1 MLVKVLKVEGA
12 VRVVKQLTNGD
23 MASGSNDY
31 QLRIW
36 NSSSFAL
43 KNRFPFKTNVVSI
56 TSLIGNSLAAGDGSA
71 KIQIL
76 NAEYQ
81 IIKSFNL
88 NQFAVRSLIELQN
101 GFLAAGSC
109 TGYINIYEESTW
121 TLYKSFVGHYLNQL
135 IQASCIETL
144 AVLSNGYLIS
154 GGDDTN
160 LRVWNL
166 DFNLVTTLTGHTE
179 SVRSVIQL
187 NSGLIAS
194 SSDDNNIIIWNQT
207 TWTIVTTLTGHTK
220 PVYSII
226 QLANGYIASGS
237 FDNTIKIWDS
247 KAFKLYMTIATN
259 QTGGIYTVCQ
269 LSSGLVLSGADD
281 RTINAWQLNF

>member
-36 NSSSFAL
+36 NSTSFDL
-43 KNRFPFKTNVVSI
+43 KKTFQFVYNVLSV
-56 TSLIGNSLAAGDGSA
+56 TNLISNNLAAGDGSSNILILDA
-71 KIQIL
+71 NYQQIKL
-76 NAEYQ
+76 FNALQ
-81 IIKSFNL
+81 ANIR
-88 NQFAVRSLIELQN
+88 ALIELPN
-101 GFLAAGSC
+101 GYFAAGTC
-109 TGYINIYEESTW
+109 KGVICIYEESTW
-121 TLYKSFVGHYLNQL
+121 TLYKSFVGHYFNQL
-135 IQASCIETL
+135 TQASCVETL

-269 LSSGLVLSGADD
+269 LNSGLVLSGADD
-281 RTINAWQLNF
+281 RTINTWKLNF